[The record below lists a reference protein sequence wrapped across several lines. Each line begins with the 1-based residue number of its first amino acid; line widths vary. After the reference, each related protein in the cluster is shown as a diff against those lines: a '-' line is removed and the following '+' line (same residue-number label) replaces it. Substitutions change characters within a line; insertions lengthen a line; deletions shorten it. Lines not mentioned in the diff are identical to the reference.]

1 MTLRT
6 RVAAV
11 AVAAGVLVA
20 PLAVATP
27 AQAEP
32 GTKSLASILLKD
44 TTEGVPNFDKNGQD
58 FDILTAA
65 VLAVLDADP
74 ESPVSLLTDG
84 EVRLTAFIPVDAGFV
99 RTAKALGVEAKNE
112 KGLVNKLVD
121 AFGVEGIE
129 EILLY
134 HVVPGAKINAKA
146 AAQADGARLTMAND
160 QTVKVNVTRDGIF
173 LKDKNSEVA
182 NPKVIVTDINK
193 GNEQI
198 AHAINRVLLPNLHT
212 S

>member
-1 MTLRT
+1 MTLRA
-6 RVAAV
+6 RMAAV

-20 PLAVATP
+20 PLAVAGP

-44 TTEGVPNFDKNGQD
+44 TTEGMPNFDRNGQD

-65 VLAVLDADP
+65 VLAVLDANP

-84 EVRLTAFIPVDAGFV
+84 EVRLTAFLPVDAGFV
-99 RTAKALGVEAKNE
+99 RTANALGVEAKTE
-112 KGLVNKLVD
+112 KGLTNKLVD
-121 AFGVEGIE
+121 AFGVGGIE

-134 HVVPGAKINAKA
+134 HVVPGVKINAKA
-146 AAQADGARLTMAND
+146 AADSDGAVLTMANE

-173 LKDKNSEVA
+173 LKDKNADVA

-198 AHAINRVLLPNLHT
+198 AHAINRVLLPNLH

>member
-11 AVAAGVLVA
+11 AVATGVLIA

-44 TTEGVPNFDKNGQD
+44 TTEGVPNFDRNGQD

-74 ESPVSLLTDG
+74 ESPVGLLTDG

-99 RTAKALGVEAKNE
+99 RTAKALGVEANTE

-121 AFGVEGIE
+121 AFGVDGIE

-134 HVVPGAKINAKA
+134 HVVPGAKINVKA
-146 AAQADGARLTMAND
+146 AAEADGVTLTMAND

-173 LKDKNSEVA
+173 LKDKNNEVA

-193 GNEQI
+193 GNQQI
-198 AHAINRVLLPNLHT
+198 AHAINRVLLPNLPT

>member
-1 MTLRT
+1 MKLRA

-11 AVAAGVLVA
+11 AVATAVLVA
-20 PLAVATP
+20 PLTLANP
-27 AQAEP
+27 AQAAP

-44 TTEGVPNFDKNGQD
+44 TTDGVPNFDRNGRD

-74 ESPVSLLTDG
+74 GSPVGLLTDG

-99 RTAKALGVEAKNE
+99 RTAKALGVEARTE

-121 AFGVEGIE
+121 AFGVGGIE

-134 HVVPGAKINAKA
+134 HVVPGVKINAKA
-146 AAQADGARLTMAND
+146 AAASDGAILTMANE

-173 LKDKNSEVA
+173 LKDKNAEVA

-193 GNEQI
+193 GNQQI
-198 AHAINRVLLPNLHT
+198 AHAINRVLLPNLH

>member
-1 MTLRT
+1 MKLRA

-11 AVAAGVLVA
+11 AVATAVLVA
-20 PLAVATP
+20 PLTLANP
-27 AQAEP
+27 AQAAP

-44 TTEGVPNFDKNGQD
+44 TTEGVPNFDRNGRD

-74 ESPVSLLTDG
+74 GSPVGLLTDG

-99 RTAKALGVEAKNE
+99 RTAKALGVEARTE

-121 AFGVEGIE
+121 AFGVGGIE

-134 HVVPGAKINAKA
+134 HVVPGIKINAKA
-146 AAQADGARLTMAND
+146 AAESDGAILTMANE

-173 LKDKNSEVA
+173 LKDKNTDVA

-193 GNEQI
+193 GNRQI
-198 AHAINRVLLPNLHT
+198 AHAINRVLLPNLH

>member
-1 MTLRT
+1 MNLRS

-11 AVAAGVLVA
+11 AVATGVLVA
-20 PLAVATP
+20 PLALAGP
-27 AQAEP
+27 AQAAP

-44 TTEGVPNFDKNGQD
+44 TTEGQPNFDKNGQD

-74 ESPVSLLTDG
+74 ESAVGLLTDG

-99 RTAKALGVEAKNE
+99 RTAKALGVEAKSE

-121 AFGVEGIE
+121 AFGVDGIE

-134 HVVPGAKINAKA
+134 HVVPGAKINA
-146 AAQADGARLTMAND
+146 
-160 QTVKVNVTRDGIF
+160 
-173 LKDKNSEVA
+173 
-182 NPKVIVTDINK
+182 
-193 GNEQI
+193 
-198 AHAINRVLLPNLHT
+198 
-212 S
+212 